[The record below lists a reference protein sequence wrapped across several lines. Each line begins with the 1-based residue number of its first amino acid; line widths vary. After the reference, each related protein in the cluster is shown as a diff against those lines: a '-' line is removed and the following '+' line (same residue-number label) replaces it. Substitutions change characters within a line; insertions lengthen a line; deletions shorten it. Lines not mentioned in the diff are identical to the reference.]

1 MFVLDTGSSE
11 LDIHSTVCM
20 ICMELRSIIL
30 ISKSNA
36 TLRMPRHAM
45 NLKIILNVNHII
57 GKKKNKL
64 NRLKPH
70 YNKTYT

>member
-20 ICMELRSIIL
+20 MCMELPSIIL

-45 NLKIILNVNHII
+45 NLKILLNVNHII
-57 GKKKNKL
+57 GKKKKKL